1 MANAITLVEMV
12 DLTLAD
18 LKAEIAILKS
28 SAARDISTTIAPP
41 FAPPHSIWDHH
52 HSGETQVRRALRG
65 GLSARAGAPG

>member
-28 SAARDISTTIAPP
+28 SAARDISTTIA
-41 FAPPHSIWDHH
+41 IWDHH